1 VRATVVDSHAHVIVP
16 GLGAEVTWR
25 EGAQVVAFE
34 GQEIRAALRE
44 FVDLGRILEAQDEAG
59 VDVVVLCPWVNL
71 LGREV
76 ELQNEALAGMV
87 GARVAALGT
96 VDLERPEQLVEL
108 MADGRLRGVEISAAP
123 DGTYLGDPRFRDF
136 WAAVEQTGALVF
148 VHPSTRGFAL
158 PVMNE
163 HYMWNTVGNP
173 LETTVSAVHMVGAGV
188 LDEHPG
194 LQALLAHGGG
204 VLAALRGRLAREQ
217 EIHPPGRDVGTAIR
231 RFHVDTV
238 VHDPEVLRG
247 LVELFGVEHVL
258 CGSDYPFDMGVE
270 RPAEIVR
277 ALDLPPKD
285 EAKILGENALRL
297 LGQES
302 PA

>member
-108 MADGRLRGVEISAAP
+108 MADGRLRGVEIPAVP

-173 LETTVSAVHMVGAGV
+173 LETTVSAAHMVGAGV

-231 RFHVDTV
+231 RFHIDTV
-238 VHDPEVLRG
+238 VHDLEVLRG

-277 ALDLPPKD
+277 ALDLRPKD